1 MTIRLQLNVLV
12 AYRTASL
19 LTSHIT
25 DTLTSPLETRYKVQP
40 SGPLG
45 LPKPSAM
52 IVLISVTYNKYA
64 THEYTLNCLE
74 NALNEY
80 RLLDFVYK
88 TNSYYRL
95 YTHFAFSKSP

>member
-19 LTSHIT
+19 LSGHIT
-25 DTLTSPLETRYKVQP
+25 DTLTSHLESRCKVQP

-45 LPKPSAM
+45 LTKPPAM
-52 IVLISVTYNKYA
+52 IVSISVTYNKYTTPQYA
-64 THEYTLNCLE
+64 LNCLE

-80 RLLDFVYK
+80 RPLDFVYK
-88 TNSYYRL
+88 TNSY
-95 YTHFAFSKSP
+95 

>member
-19 LTSHIT
+19 LASHIT
-25 DTLTSPLETRYKVQP
+25 DTFTSPLESRCKVQP
-40 SGPLG
+40 SGPPG
-45 LPKPSAM
+45 LPKPPA
-52 IVLISVTYNKYA
+52 IVSISVTYNKHVTPEYA
-64 THEYTLNCLE
+64 LNCLE
-74 NALNEY
+74 NAFNEY

-95 YTHFAFSKSP
+95 YTHSTFSKSP